1 MKQKLS
7 IIFILLSICFVQQ
20 GVMTTNLQY
29 NYSFTQDKQDQQYL
43 FSIIFT
49 GNLLVYKANMS
60 VDETVYILQKGMENN
75 TFYTYIL
82 TTILNKNVE
91 ISVAS
96 SQGSMI
102 IPIKVQNFTK
112 IQQENNASIMS
123 LANDLLN
130 GVEFFIIIVL
140 IAKYVLFYTPKEQK

>member
-82 TTILNKNVE
+82 TSILNKNVE